1 MTLIAMAGLPG
12 TGKSTL
18 TRALADALPAVVL
31 DKDRV
36 RAALFSSVVDY
47 SAAQNDFCLSVI
59 YRTAAFL
66 LRRDPRRV
74 VIIDGRTFATRAQ
87 REALREAA
95 SKIGATLHII
105 ECVCAEP
112 TALARLAHDATT
124 GAHPAADRDAALYRR
139 VKARWESISAPK
151 LVIDTDAP
159 LEVCVARCLNYLKEV

>member
-18 TRALADALPAVVL
+18 ARALADALPAVVL

-36 RAALFSSVVDY
+36 RAALFSSAVDY

-59 YRTAAFL
+59 YQTAAFL
-66 LRRDPRRV
+66 LQQDPNRA
-74 VIIDGRTFATRAQ
+74 VIIDGRTFATQAQ
-87 REALREAA
+87 RETLREAA
-95 SKIGATLHII
+95 SKTGATLHII

-112 TALARLAHDATT
+112 TALARLAHDAAT

-139 VKARWESISAPK
+139 VQARWDPIPAPK
-151 LVIDTDAP
+151 LVIETDAP
-159 LEVCVARCLNYLKEV
+159 LKTCVARCLDYLTEV

>member
-18 TRALADALPAVVL
+18 ARALAEALPAVVL

-36 RAALFSSVVDY
+36 RGALFSAAVDY
-47 SAAQNDFCLSVI
+47 SAAQNDFCLNVI
-59 YRTAAFL
+59 YQTAAFL
-66 LRRDPRRV
+66 FRRDPSRA
-74 VIIDGRTFATRAQ
+74 VIIDGRTFATRSQ

-95 SKIGATLHII
+95 SEMGAVLGII
-105 ECVCAEP
+105 ECVCAEA
-112 TALARLAHDATT
+112 TALARLAHDAAT

-139 VKARWESISAPK
+139 VKARWEPIPAPK

-159 LEVCVARCLNYLKEV
+159 LETCVARCLDYLQEV